1 MKKFLMGFT
10 ALLCALVMIGCKNAV
25 DEEANVNWG
34 AGEEICLTITLP
46 GNASRSVE
54 YYSASD
60 ADHYVVKLMNGTT
73 VVDSVN
79 GQPGETVT
87 LKTTVEGTYKVKVT
101 AYDKDNKVIAEG
113 TETVTLSF
121 ENLAPE
127 VTVTITPGVK
137 ASDPDTIE
145 LDVNINWGT
154 NDFVPNK
161 MVKITGTADLADFY
175 ICNNELTYAKWYEV
189 YQWAVGN
196 GYVFQDLGREGS
208 KGTDGAAPKGTLQP
222 VTMVSWRD
230 AVIWCNAASQK
241 DGLQPV
247 YYLEGTTN
255 FADTSKVVKIAEDYS
270 DWGTNE
276 DNTYEADAGEGR
288 ADKCV
293 VNPAA
298 NGYRLPTEAE
308 WEYAAKGGKDY
319 TYSGSND
326 IDEVAWYWDNSD
338 GKTHDVGTKKANAYG
353 LNDMSGNVGELCW
366 DTWTSGN
373 VRRVIR
379 GDSWSSDAKY
389 CEVSYR
395 GSYNLCYHDG
405 IVGLRLARSAQ

>member
-87 LKTTVEGTYKVKVT
+87 LKTTVEGTYTVKVI

-196 GYVFQDLGREGS
+196 GPAPAI
-208 KGTDGAAPKGTLQP
+208 TDH
-222 VTMVSWRD
+222 S
-230 AVIWCNAASQK
+230 
-241 DGLQPV
+241 
-247 YYLEGTTN
+247 E
-255 FADTSKVVKIAEDYS
+255 
-270 DWGTNE
+270 
-276 DNTYEADAGEGR
+276 
-288 ADKCV
+288 
-293 VNPAA
+293 
-298 NGYRLPTEAE
+298 
-308 WEYAAKGGKDY
+308 
-319 TYSGSND
+319 
-326 IDEVAWYWDNSD
+326 
-338 GKTHDVGTKKANAYG
+338 
-353 LNDMSGNVGELCW
+353 MSGFLFLTG
-366 DTWTSGN
+366 
-373 VRRVIR
+373 VI
-379 GDSWSSDAKY
+379 
-389 CEVSYR
+389 
-395 GSYNLCYHDG
+395 
-405 IVGLRLARSAQ
+405 